1 MARSTRYVRFL
12 PVVSAAILAGAA
24 LAPRIAHAQANLPSP
39 TAMGPVVK
47 GNNDISPAQPS
58 QPGLP
63 GASRPTSVS
72 RGTISGDMMSPNAAL
87 FDAIDRGDLAAA
99 RDAVGRGA
107 DLGATNAVGQS
118 PIDESVSLGRNDIT
132 FLLVTL
138 LHAEGAQITDAQ
150 GPMNAPPPT
159 TLGLSTRD
167 EHVAAEPVGFFS
179 PPPSN
184 STVTQNRKGRRYPP
198 LPVAAKSMVA
208 PSAPP
213 PSPPVYGDS
222 SGAPVPASGFLGFG
236 NSGTGQQ

>member
-1 MARSTRYVRFL
+1 MVRSLRYARLL
-12 PVVSAAILAGAA
+12 PAVSVAILAGIA
-24 LAPRIAHAQANLPSP
+24 LAPRMAQAQANLPSP

-47 GNNDISPAQPS
+47 GNNDINPAQPS

-63 GASRPTSVS
+63 GASRPTSIS

-159 TLGLSTRD
+159 TLGLSQRD

-179 PPPSN
+179 PPPPN
-184 STVTQNRKGRRYPP
+184 STVTQTRKGRRYPP
-198 LPVAAKSMVA
+198 PPVAAKSTFKPSPA
-208 PSAPP
+208 PQ
-213 PSPPVYGDS
+213 SPPVYGDS
-222 SGAPVPASGFLGFG
+222 TGAPVPASGFLGFG
-236 NSGTGQQ
+236 SSNSGQ

>member
-1 MARSTRYVRFL
+1 MARSMRFLRLL
-12 PVVSAAILAGAA
+12 PVVSVAILAGAA
-24 LAPRIAHAQANLPSP
+24 LAPRMAHAQANLPSP

-47 GNNDISPAQPS
+47 GNNDITPSQPS

-138 LHAEGAQITDAQ
+138 LHAEGSQITDAQ

-167 EHVAAEPVGFFS
+167 EHIAAEPVGFFS
-179 PPPSN
+179 PAPTNSTATQARKSRRYRPLPMAAK
-184 STVTQNRKGRRYPP
+184 STVT
-198 LPVAAKSMVA
+198 
-208 PSAPP
+208 PSSASV
-213 PSPPVYGDS
+213 SPPVYGDT

-236 NSGTGQQ
+236 NSGQQ

>member
-1 MARSTRYVRFL
+1 MVRSSRYVRLL
-12 PVVSAAILAGAA
+12 PVVSLAILSAVV
-24 LAPRIAHAQANLPSP
+24 LAPRMAHAQANLPSP

-47 GNNDISPAQPS
+47 GNNDINPSQPS

-159 TLGLSTRD
+159 TLGLSLRD

-179 PPPSN
+179 PPPN
-184 STVTQNRKGRRYPP
+184 STVTQTRKGRRYPP
-198 LPVAAKSMVA
+198 VPVAVKSKVT
-208 PSAPP
+208 PSAAPQ
-213 PSPPVYGDS
+213 SPPVYGDS

-236 NSGTGQQ
+236 NSNSGQ

>member
-1 MARSTRYVRFL
+1 MARSSRYVRLL
-12 PVVSAAILAGAA
+12 PAVSVAFLAGAVW
-24 LAPRIAHAQANLPSP
+24 APRLAHAQANLPSP

-47 GNNDISPAQPS
+47 GNNDINPDQPS

-159 TLGLSTRD
+159 TLGLSQRD

-179 PPPSN
+179 PPPN
-184 STVTQNRKGRRYPP
+184 STVTQTRKGRRYPP
-198 LPVAAKSMVA
+198 LPVATKSTFNPSPA
-208 PSAPP
+208 PQ
-213 PSPPVYGDS
+213 SPPVYGDS

-236 NSGTGQQ
+236 NSNSGQ